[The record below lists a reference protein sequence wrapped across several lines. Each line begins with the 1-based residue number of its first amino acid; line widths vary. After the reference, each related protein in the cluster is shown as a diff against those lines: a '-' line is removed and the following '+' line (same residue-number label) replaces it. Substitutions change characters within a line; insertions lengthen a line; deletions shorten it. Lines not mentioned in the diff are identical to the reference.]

1 VKENMHGKHLSGIT
15 TRLRSSDIGWV
26 VAALLPL
33 IAFLPTIRQGLGH
46 VIDGADGP
54 FQVHRLY
61 TMSVMLAAG
70 HLWPR
75 WVPYY
80 HLGFGYPI
88 FDFYPPGVSYLGGI
102 MVLGG
107 ASPAAA
113 FNLVTLLSWIVG
125 SVGTYALAR
134 DFLPAPGAI
143 LAAMLW
149 SYAPSRLTEVW
160 FQGGLAQMMAAA
172 LVPWLFHGLVLT
184 AHQPTRRHLLG
195 IALPF
200 AGIALTH
207 LPILYIAVLFAAP
220 TALLAPVWATR
231 GDRRTLPRRWL
242 GVGAGLLLGAGL
254 AAIFLV
260 PMALELR
267 YIRASQE
274 NAETVSYLETRFLD
288 LREVFSQPGPV
299 DLTDINPPAP
309 KTLGLVSG
317 LLGLAGLAGLVVRRR
332 YALAVALAAALAVT
346 VFMLLD
352 RSLDIWLAIP
362 YFRQLRFPERFLRFG
377 AVWLALLGGSS
388 LLLLPDRWQEWG
400 LLPGLALV
408 LGSALP
414 MSYGTGRFV
423 DMHHLTALDEIN
435 FELTTYIWGTTS
447 YDEYDPIWG
456 ERIPLPGEV
465 PEPEQYVTD
474 PLRIVPYRLDTIR
487 RFPDLQTQELNSNT
501 IRVTLTS
508 PAPVRFHQYY
518 FPGWTATLDGHP
530 VKVYPETEMGLL
542 TIDMPA
548 GEHIVRLRYTGTAAQ
563 RAGLAITLLS
573 LGIAA
578 GLVVLRRS
586 AAHDGRSQAV
596 THLSRRAGLAVG
608 GGVTALALVGALVVT
623 PHTRWFRPKSPPD
636 APASMQTPVH
646 QPFGDA
652 FELLGYTLDGD
663 HAAPGGKVTV
673 TLYWRPLR
681 DDVGAYSSRVQVVNL
696 GLTEAWA
703 VSEQPFPHGGKG
715 YTPDRF
721 TSDVHTLTIF
731 DWAPPY
737 VGHLSVQLLDLATGE
752 PLRLPDGSDRLLL
765 DPPIRVPGSGPG
777 VANTLH
783 YSLGGTVELRCA
795 SVVRNDQTLD
805 ITLYWHVTRTPGADL
820 TVLVHGLDAGG
831 MLVEQNDAP
840 PLGPNYPARFWR
852 PGQTLVDHHT
862 LPANPA
868 LDAVAVGLYTP
879 DGARLAVTQRA
890 QPVPDNRIIL
900 PIAEGACQK

>member
-1 VKENMHGKHLSGIT
+1 MRSKRLAGSM
-15 TRLRSSDIGWV
+15 TRLRSADIGWV
-26 VAALLPL
+26 VAALLPV
-33 IAFLPTIRQGLGH
+33 IAFLPTIRPGLGH

-54 FQVHRLY
+54 FQVHRIY
-61 TMSVMLAAG
+61 TMSVMLEAG

-113 FNLVTLLSWIVG
+113 FNLVTLLSWIIG
-125 SVGTYALAR
+125 SMGTYALAR
-134 DFLPAPGAI
+134 DVLPAPGAI

-172 LVPWLFHGLVLT
+172 LVPWLFHGPLLT
-184 AHQPTRRHLLG
+184 AHQPTRRHLLA
-195 IALPF
+195 IALPL

-207 LPILYIAVLFAAP
+207 LPILYIAVLFGAP
-220 TALLAPVWATR
+220 TALLAPVWASR
-231 GDRRTLPRRWL
+231 GEWRTLPRRWL

-254 AAIFLV
+254 AAIFLA

-274 NAETVSYLETRFLD
+274 NAETVSYLESRFLE

-299 DLTDINPPAP
+299 DLTDINPPVP
-309 KTLGLVSG
+309 KTLGLMGG
-317 LLGLAGLAGLVVRRR
+317 LLGLAGLIGLVVRRR
-332 YALAVALAAALAVT
+332 YALALALAAALAVT

-352 RSLDIWLAIP
+352 RSLDVWLAIP
-362 YFRQLRFPERFLRFG
+362 DFRQLRFPERFLRFG
-377 AVWLALLGGSS
+377 ALWLALLGGAS

-400 LLPGLALV
+400 LLPGLVLV

-414 MSYGTGRFV
+414 LSYGTGWFV

-465 PEPEQYVTD
+465 PEPEQYITD

-487 RFPDLQTQELNSNT
+487 RYPDLQTQELNANT
-501 IRVTLTS
+501 IRITLTS
-508 PAPVRFHQYY
+508 PSPVRFHQYY
-518 FPGWTATLDGHP
+518 FPGWTATLDGKP
-530 VKVYPETEMGLL
+530 VRVYPETEMGLL
-542 TIDMPA
+542 TVDMPA
-548 GEHIVRLRYTGTAAQ
+548 GEHVVRLRYTGTGAQ
-563 RAGLAITLLS
+563 RTGAAITLLS

-578 GLVVLRRS
+578 GLVIHRR
-586 AAHDGRSQAV
+586 AAARGDASPAR
-596 THLSRRAGLAVG
+596 TRLSRRVGLAAG
-608 GGVTALALVGALVVT
+608 GGAAAFALVSALIIT
-623 PHTRWFRPKSPPD
+623 PHTRWFRTESPPD
-636 APASMQTPVH
+636 APSTMRTPVH

-652 FELLGYTLDGD
+652 FELLGYTLRGD
-663 HAAPGGKVTV
+663 HAAPGGKLAV
-673 TLYWRPLR
+673 TLYWRPLHS
-681 DDVGAYSSRVQVVNL
+681 DVGAYTSRVQVVNL
-696 GLTEAWA
+696 ALSEAWA

-721 TSDVHTLTIF
+721 TSDVHTLKLF
-731 DWAPPY
+731 PWAPPY
-737 VGHLSVQLLDLATGE
+737 VGHLSVQLLDSATRE

-765 DPPIRVPGSGPG
+765 DPLIRLQGRGPG
-777 VANTLH
+777 VANALH
-783 YSLGGTVELRCA
+783 YSLGGEVELRCA
-795 SVVRNDQTLD
+795 SVVQNDQTLA
-805 ITLYWHVTRTPGADL
+805 ITLYWHVTRAPGTDL
-820 TVLVHGLDAGG
+820 TVLMHGLDSGG
-831 MLVEQNDAP
+831 MLIAQNDAP
-840 PLGPNYPARFWR
+840 PLGQNYPARYWR
-852 PGQTLVDHHT
+852 PGQTLVDQHT
-862 LPANPA
+862 LPASPA
-868 LDAVAVGLYTP
+868 LDAV
-879 DGARLAVTQRA
+879 
-890 QPVPDNRIIL
+890 
-900 PIAEGACQK
+900 

>member
-1 VKENMHGKHLSGIT
+1 MHGKHLSGIT

-33 IAFLPTIRQGLGH
+33 IAFLPTIQQGLGH

-54 FQVHRLY
+54 FQVHRIY
-61 TMSVMLAAG
+61 TMSVMLEAG

-172 LVPWLFHGLVLT
+172 LVPWLFHGLALT
-184 AHQPTRRHLLG
+184 AYHPTRRHLLM

-207 LPILYIAVLFAAP
+207 LPILYSAILFAAP
-220 TALLAPVWATR
+220 AAMLIPAWASR
-231 GDRRTLPRRWL
+231 GNRRTLTRRWL
-242 GVGAGLLLGAGL
+242 AVGGGLLLGAGL

-267 YIRASQE
+267 HICASQQD
-274 NAETVSYLETRFLD
+274 AETVSYLESRFLE
-288 LREVFSQPGPV
+288 LRDAFSQPRPV
-299 DLTDINPPAP
+299 DLTDINPPVP
-309 KTLGLVSG
+309 KTLGLVEG
-317 LLGLAGLAGLVVRRR
+317 LLGLVGLVALVVRRR
-332 YALAVALAAALAVT
+332 YALALALAAAMAVT

-352 RSLDIWLAIP
+352 RSLDVWLAIP

-388 LLLLPDRWQEWG
+388 LLVLPDRWQEWG

-414 MSYGTGRFV
+414 MIHGTGRFV

-435 FELTTYIWGTTS
+435 FELTTYTWGTTS

-465 PEPEQYVTD
+465 PEPDQYVTD

-487 RFPDLQTQELNSNT
+487 RYPNLQTRELNTNT
-501 IRVTLTS
+501 IRITLTS
-508 PAPVRFHQYY
+508 AAPVRFHQYY
-518 FPGWTATLDGHP
+518 FPGWTATLDGRR

-542 TIDMPA
+542 TIDLPA
-548 GEHIVRLRYTGTAAQ
+548 GEHVVRLRYTGTAAQ
-563 RAGLAITLLS
+563 RAGAAISLLS

-578 GLVVLRRS
+578 GLGIVRRG
-586 AAHDGRSQAV
+586 AVCDDRDRARTRLSQ
-596 THLSRRAGLAVG
+596 RAGLAVG
-608 GGVTALALVGALVVT
+608 GGVAALALVGALVIT
-623 PHTRWFRPKSPPD
+623 PHTRWFRTESPPD
-636 APASMQTPVH
+636 APAAMQTAVH
-646 QPFGDA
+646 QTFGDA
-652 FELLGYTLDGD
+652 YELLGYTLDGD
-663 HAAPGGKVTV
+663 HAAPGGKLTL

-696 GLTEAWA
+696 ALTEAWA
-703 VSEQPFPHGGKG
+703 VSEQSFPHGGKG

-721 TSDVHTLTIF
+721 TSDVHALKLL

-737 VGHLSVQLLDLATGE
+737 VGHLSVQLLDFTTGE
-752 PLRLPDGSDRLLL
+752 PLRLPDGSERLVL
-765 DPPIRVPGSGPG
+765 DPLIRVQGGGPG
-777 VANTLH
+777 VTNALH
-783 YSLGGTVELRCA
+783 YSLGGAMELRCA
-795 SVVRNDQTLD
+795 SVVQNDQTLD
-805 ITLYWHVTRTPGADL
+805 ITLYWRVSHTPGSDL
-820 TVLVHGLDAGG
+820 TVLVHGLDASGT
-831 MLVEQNDAP
+831 LIAQNDAP
-840 PLGPNYPARFWR
+840 PLGLAYPARYWR

-862 LPANPA
+862 LPASPA

-879 DGARLAVTQRA
+879 DGARLTVTHDG

-900 PIAEGACQK
+900 PIVERSCLQ

>member
-1 VKENMHGKHLSGIT
+1 MHGKHLSGIT
-15 TRLRSSDIGWV
+15 TRLRSADIGWV
-26 VAALLPL
+26 VAALLPSV
-33 IAFLPTIRQGLGH
+33 AFLPTIRQGLGH

-54 FQVHRLY
+54 FQVHRIY

-113 FNLVTLLSWIVG
+113 FNLVTLLSWVVG
-125 SVGTYALAR
+125 SLGTYALAR
-134 DFLPAPGAI
+134 DLLPAPGAI

-184 AHQPTRRHLLG
+184 AHQPTRRHLLA
-195 IALPF
+195 IALPL

-207 LPILYIAVLFAAP
+207 LPILYIAALFAVP
-220 TALLAPVWATR
+220 VALLAPVWAS
-231 GDRRTLPRRWL
+231 RREGHTLRRWL
-242 GVGAGLLLGAGL
+242 AVGAGLLLGAGL

-274 NAETVSYLETRFLD
+274 NTETVSYLESRFLE
-288 LREVFSQPGPV
+288 LREVFAQPRPV
-299 DLTDINPPAP
+299 DLTDINPPIP
-309 KTLGLVSG
+309 KTLGLVGG
-317 LLGLAGLAGLVVRRR
+317 LLGLAGLAGLVARRR
-332 YALAVALAAALAVT
+332 YALGLALAAALAVT

-352 RSLDIWLAIP
+352 RSLDVWLAIP

-377 AVWLALLGGSS
+377 ALWLALLGGSS

-400 LLPGLALV
+400 LLPGLILV

-465 PEPEQYVTD
+465 PEPEQYITD

-487 RFPDLQTQELNSNT
+487 RYPDLQTQELNTNT
-501 IRVTLTS
+501 IRITLTS
-508 PAPVRFHQYY
+508 ASPVRFHQYY

-548 GEHIVRLRYTGTAAQ
+548 GEHVVRLRYTGTAAQ
-563 RAGLAITLLS
+563 RAGAAITLLS

-578 GLVVLRRS
+578 GLVIVRR
-586 AAHDGRSQAV
+586 AAAREVEHDAGPEAR
-596 THLSRRAGLAVG
+596 THLSHRAGLAVG
-608 GGVTALALVGALVVT
+608 GGVVAFALAYALVIT
-623 PHTRWFRPKSPPD
+623 PHTRWFRTESPPD
-636 APASMQTPVH
+636 APATMQTPVH

-663 HAAPGGKVTV
+663 HAAPGGTLTL
-673 TLYWRPLR
+673 TLYWRPLS
-681 DDVGAYSSRVQVVNL
+681 DNVGAYTPRAQVVNL
-696 GLTEAWA
+696 ALGEAWA

-721 TSDVHTLTIF
+721 TSDVHSLKLF

-737 VGHLSVQLLDLATGE
+737 VGHLSVQLIDSATGE

-765 DPPIRVPGSGPG
+765 DPLIRVQGGGPG
-777 VANTLH
+777 VANALH
-783 YSLGGTVELRCA
+783 YSLGGVVELRCA
-795 SVVRNDQTLD
+795 SVAQNDQTLD
-805 ITLYWHVTRTPGADL
+805 ITLYWHVTRAPGADL

-831 MLVEQNDAP
+831 TLIAQNDSP
-840 PLGPNYPARFWR
+840 PLGQDYPSRYWR
-852 PGQTLVDHHT
+852 SGQTLVDQHT
-862 LPANPA
+862 LPASPA
-868 LDAVAVGLYTP
+868 LNAVAVGLYTP
-879 DGARLAVTQRA
+879 DGARLTVTHSG
-890 QPVPDNRIIL
+890 QPVPDNRVIL
-900 PIAEGACQK
+900 PIVERNCQK